1 MPRGIGSP
9 YHLLATAFPGYLKAL
24 SWQTRAPI
32 ELSSYVIY
40 LKCLLKYINCLHFL
54 YFTLLL
60 HLHVVI
66 YSREKYITSEEGQ

>member
-1 MPRGIGSP
+1 MLRGIGSC
-9 YHLLATAFPGYLKAL
+9 YHLVANVFPRYFKVL
-24 SWQTRAPI
+24 SWQKKAPL

-66 YSREKYITSEEGQ
+66 SNREKYKTNEQPQ